1 MKKIIYISIILYTC
15 LSFGQD
21 IVVSG
26 IIIDKKTGEPLPY
39 STIII
44 KKTVIGTN
52 TDFDGKYSLKANL
65 NDTLVFNY
73 PGMKMKEVK
82 VDKLEINIELEQ
94 VEEIKTKIGPA
105 YYPKKNLNNYVN
117 TISEKEIILSSSY
130 KVIKGFVFEN
140 APFIN
145 TQIPVIEA
153 DILINGSEKR
163 TKTDKDGRFEIEVI
177 EGDELVIDGLA
188 IEPKTIIITDKNC
201 YKIYLNNNIVD
212 YPFLYPGKELR
223 IYKRQLRKIEKE
235 VKRKEDNGFYN
246 CYD

>member
-1 MKKIIYISIILYTC
+1 M
-15 LSFGQD
+15 Q
-21 IVVSG
+21 
-26 IIIDKKTGEPLPY
+26 
-39 STIII
+39 
-44 KKTVIGTN
+44 
-52 TDFDGKYSLKANL
+52 
-65 NDTLVFNY
+65 
-73 PGMKMKEVK
+73 EVK

-94 VEEIKTKIGPA
+94 VEEIKTKIDPA
-105 YYPKKNLNNYVN
+105 YNPKKNLNNSVK
-117 TISEKEIILSSSY
+117 TISEKEIILNSSY

-153 DILINGSEKR
+153 NILINGSEKR

-212 YPFLYPGKELR
+212 YPFMYPGKELR
-223 IYKRQLRKIEKE
+223 KYKRQLRKIEKE

>member
-1 MKKIIYISIILYTC
+1 MKQLLYISFFLFPI
-15 LSFGQD
+15 LSFGQE
-21 IVVSG
+21 ITVSG
-26 IIIDKKTGEPLPY
+26 KIIYKKSGEPIVSAIVNLN
-39 STIII
+39 
-44 KKTVIGTN
+44 KTQIGTT

-65 NDTLVFNY
+65 DDTLVFNY
-73 PGMKMKEVK
+73 PGMKMQEVK

-105 YYPKKNLNNYVN
+105 YYPKKKLNNSVK
-117 TISEKEIILSSSY
+117 TISEKEIILNSSY

-153 DILINGSEKR
+153 DILINGSERR
-163 TKTDKDGRFEIEVI
+163 TKTDNDGRFEIEVI

-223 IYKRQLRKIEKE
+223 KYKRQLRKIEKE

>member
-1 MKKIIYISIILYTC
+1 MKQILYIQFLFFSI
-15 LSFGQD
+15 LSFGQEV
-21 IVVSG
+21 VVSG
-26 IIIDKKTGEPLPY
+26 FVINKKNGEPIAGATVL
-39 STIII
+39 IN
-44 KKTVIGTN
+44 KTQNGIT
-52 TDFDGKYSLKANL
+52 TDFDGKYSLKTTL
-65 NDTLVFNY
+65 NDTLVFSFVA
-73 PGMKMKEVK
+73 MKTQKIK
-82 VDKLEINIELEQ
+82 VDKEEICIELE
-94 VEEIKTKIGPA
+94 EIEPILEIVPPIIYKKIS
-105 YYPKKNLNNYVN
+105 NYSVQ
-117 TISEKEIILSSSY
+117 TISEKEIIHNSSY

-153 DILINGSEKR
+153 NILINGSERR
-163 TKTDKDGRFEIEVI
+163 TKTDNDGRFEIEVI

-223 IYKRQLRKIEKE
+223 KYKRQLRKIEKE
-235 VKRKEDNGFYN
+235 VKRKENNGFYN

>member
-1 MKKIIYISIILYTC
+1 MKSILCVSFLIFSFF
-15 LSFGQD
+15 SFGQEV
-21 IVVSG
+21 VVSG
-26 IIIDKKTGEPLPY
+26 FVIDKKTGEPLPY

-65 NDTLVFNY
+65 DDTLVFNY
-73 PGMKMKEVK
+73 PGMKMQEVK

-94 VEEIKTKIGPA
+94 VEEIKTKIDPA
-105 YYPKKNLNNYVN
+105 YNPKKNLNNSVK
-117 TISEKEIILSSSY
+117 TISEKEIILNSSY

-153 DILINGSEKR
+153 NILINGSEKR

-212 YPFLYPGKELR
+212 YPFMYPGKELR
-223 IYKRQLRKIEKE
+223 KYKRQLRKIEKE